1 MIRILR
7 TLLLT
12 VFPVVT
18 ALAPAIAHQSV
29 VTNRGVVELE
39 TAGTAGISVRIGEE
53 LANLIDDGAT
63 RRLLPVV
70 GKGALQNLID
80 LKYLRGVD
88 MAILPVDVLDYAREQ
103 KLISATDP
111 GAYYITKLY
120 NEEFHLLARGE
131 IKTVTDLANRKLN
144 VGPHGS
150 GTAITAARLFEQ
162 LKIPVTLTN
171 EPQEVALEAL
181 RKGQIAAVALVAGKP
196 APLVQSI
203 KEPDLHL
210 VDIPFNNT
218 AGEIYV
224 PTRLT
229 AADYPELVPANQPIK
244 TIAVG
249 AVLAAAEL
257 RFVPERNRNVMNFVE
272 TFFTGFPSL
281 LEPGHHQKWHDVNL
295 AADLPGW
302 RRYPPAEQWL
312 QKNMQIAKS
321 PSADGMRLMFSRFLD
336 ERRQANGEAPLP
348 VQEKSALF
356 QQFRDWQT
364 GQPQ

>member
-7 TLLLT
+7 TFILT
-12 VFPVVT
+12 AFPVVT
-18 ALAPAIAHQSV
+18 ALAPAIAQQSV

-63 RRLLPVV
+63 RRLVPVV

-80 LKYLRGVD
+80 LKYLRGID
-88 MAILPVDVLDYAREQ
+88 IAILPVDV
-103 KLISATDP
+103 
-111 GAYYITKLY
+111 
-120 NEEFHLLARGE
+120 
-131 IKTVTDLANRKLN
+131 
-144 VGPHGS
+144 
-150 GTAITAARLFEQ
+150 
-162 LKIPVTLTN
+162 
-171 EPQEVALEAL
+171 
-181 RKGQIAAVALVAGKP
+181 
-196 APLVQSI
+196 
-203 KEPDLHL
+203 
-210 VDIPFNNT
+210 PFDNA

-249 AVLAAAEL
+249 AVLAVAEL

-312 QKNMQIAKS
+312 QKSMQIAKS
-321 PSADGMRLMFSRFLD
+321 PSADEMRLMCSRSLD
-336 ERRQANGEAPLP
+336 ERRQANCEAPLP
-348 VQEKSALF
+348 LQEKSALF